1 MNYVCVDSG
10 FLLALY
16 ARDDDAQRRVKARTY
31 FKRFESRLNKLV
43 LPWPVMYEVFRS
55 KVVKHQDGIRQ
66 FDDHLTRF
74 RREDQLELVDDS
86 LYRDQAL
93 REMILELERGSRYRN
108 LSLVDRVIRLI
119 LGDEHKR
126 ITTLVTF
133 DPRDFSDICRNRK
146 IELIS

>member
-16 ARDDDAQRRVKARTY
+16 ARDDDAQRRAKAREY
-31 FKRFESRLNKLV
+31 FKNFESRLNKLV

-55 KVVKHQDGIRQ
+55 KVVKHQDGVRQ
-66 FDDHLTRF
+66 FNEHLTRF

-86 LYRDQAL
+86 LYRDRAL
-93 REMILELERGSRYRN
+93 REMLLELGRGPRYRN
-108 LSLVDRVIRLI
+108 LSLVDRIIRLV

-126 ITTLVTF
+126 ITALVTF
-133 DPRDFSDICRNRK
+133 DPRDFSDVCRARR